1 MTQARVFLMYHEI
14 GVPGHPPCDS
24 DPGYVRYVI
33 QEADFRQQVSWL
45 KQQNIRGLSV
55 DQALASDAPHGVVFT
70 FDDGCATD
78 LTLAAPVLHE
88 AGFNVTFYITLGFL
102 GRPGYMSREQV
113 RQLGD
118 QGFDIGCHSI
128 SHPYLSDL
136 SRPELQHEI
145 GDAKAEL
152 EQIIGR
158 PVHHFSC
165 PGGRWSALAA
175 EVAKQA
181 GYRSVA
187 SSRIGVNRTTSD
199 PFNLARVAIMRGT
212 PLSQFQH
219 ICRAERLWHL
229 QLRDLTRSTAKQLL
243 GNRLYDRLRSR
254 ALQNQG
260 K

>member
-14 GVPGHPPCDS
+14 EVPGRALCDS
-24 DPGYVRYVI
+24 DPGYVRYAVR
-33 QEADFRQQVSWL
+33 EDDFRQQVSWL
-45 KQQNIRGLSV
+45 KQQNILGLSV
-55 DQALASDAPHGVVFT
+55 DQGLASDASDGVVFT

-88 AGFNVTFYITLGFL
+88 AGFSATFYITLGFL

-113 RQLGD
+113 RQLSE
-118 QGFDIGCHSI
+118 QGLDVGCHSM

-145 GDAKAEL
+145 ADAKTEL
-152 EQIIGR
+152 EQITGR

-175 EVAKQA
+175 EVAKEA
-181 GYRSVA
+181 GYRTVA
-187 SSRIGVNRTTSD
+187 SSRIGVNRTTTD

-212 PLSQFQH
+212 PLTQFQH
-219 ICRAERLWHL
+219 ICRAEGLWQL

-243 GNRLYDRLRSR
+243 GNRLYDRLRSS
-254 ALQNQG
+254 ALEH
-260 K
+260 

>member
-1 MTQARVFLMYHEI
+1 MYHEI
-14 GVPGHPPCDS
+14 ELPGHALCDS
-24 DPGYVRYVI
+24 DPGYVRYLVK
-33 QEADFRQQVSWL
+33 EADFRGQVSWL

-55 DQALASDAPHGVVFT
+55 DQALASDAADGVVFT

-78 LTLAAPVLHE
+78 LTVAAPVLRE
-88 AGFNVTFYITLGFL
+88 AGFSAMFYITLGFL
-102 GRPGYMSREQV
+102 SRPGYMSREQV
-113 RQLGD
+113 RELAGH
-118 QGFDIGCHSI
+118 GFDIGCHSI

-145 GDAKAEL
+145 ADAKTEL

-158 PVHHFSC
+158 PVLHFSC

-175 EVAKQA
+175 EVAKEV
-181 GYRSVA
+181 GYRTVA

-212 PLSQFQH
+212 PLAQFQQ
-219 ICRAERLWHL
+219 ICRAEGLWQL

-254 ALQNQG
+254 ALQHQG

>member
-14 GVPGHPPCDS
+14 EVPGRALCDS
-24 DPGYVRYVI
+24 DPGYVRYVVK
-33 QEADFRQQVSWL
+33 EDDFRQQISWL
-45 KQQNIRGLSV
+45 KQKNIRGFSV
-55 DQALASDAPHGVVFT
+55 DQALASDAPDGVVFT

-78 LTLAAPVLHE
+78 LTVAAPVLRE
-88 AGFNVTFYITLGFL
+88 TGFSASFYITLGFL

-113 RQLGD
+113 RELGD
-118 QGFDIGCHSI
+118 QGFDIGCHSM

-145 GDAKAEL
+145 ADAKTQL

-158 PVHHFSC
+158 PVLHFSC

-175 EVAKQA
+175 KVAEEA

-187 SSRIGVNRTTSD
+187 SSRIGVNRTSSD

-212 PLSQFQH
+212 PLPQFQH
-219 ICRAERLWHL
+219 ICRAEGLWEL
-229 QLRDLTRSTAKQLL
+229 QLRDLTRNTAKQLL

-254 ALQNQG
+254 ALQKQV